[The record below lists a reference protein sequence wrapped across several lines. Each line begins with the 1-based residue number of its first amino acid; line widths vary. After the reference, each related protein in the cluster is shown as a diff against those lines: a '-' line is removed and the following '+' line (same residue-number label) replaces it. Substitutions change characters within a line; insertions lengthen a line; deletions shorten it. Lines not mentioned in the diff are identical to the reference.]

1 MPDRFNGYRYLTHL
15 RARWRF
21 LLVVLL
27 AAAGSSLAI
36 SLLLPAKYTARVSL
50 VIEPPAG
57 SDPRAATAV
66 SPIYLESL
74 KTYEHYASSD
84 QLFARAAERFQ
95 LRRAGNSLPIE
106 KLKREVLR
114 VSIPR
119 NTKVMEIAATH
130 PDPKVAHTLAL
141 YIAQETVRLNRDT
154 NETGDE
160 DLASA
165 AKKGL
170 EAATQ
175 RLRAAE
181 VAYSDVSKRM
191 PTPDA
196 LRDELERVDRMH
208 SDVSRAALSMEFSYR
223 EAEERDRQLAQQL
236 KSQAGELE
244 RQSAAK
250 QELLARRV
258 AEVSSAEA
266 QLGDAHA
273 SYEQAEKRLEDMKA
287 QAGFRGERLS
297 MLDPGVAPE
306 RPSSPNIPLNVLVAL
321 ALGTVL
327 SLLYLTVQYSFHE
340 QRAEAMREARWA
352 SSKE

>member
-1 MPDRFNGYRYLTHL
+1 MPDPFNGYRYLTHL

-36 SLLLPAKYTARVSL
+36 SLLLPAKYTARVVL

-84 QLFARAAERFQ
+84 QLFARAAERFH

-130 PDPKVAHTLAL
+130 PDPKLAHTLAL

-160 DLASA
+160 DLAAA

-170 EAATQ
+170 EAAAQ
-175 RLRAAE
+175 RLHAAE

-196 LRDELERVDRMH
+196 LRDEIDRVDRMH
-208 SDVSRAALSMEFSYR
+208 ADVSRAALSMEFSYR
-223 EAEERDRQLAQQL
+223 EPEERDRQLTQQL

-266 QLGDAHA
+266 QLEDAHA

-297 MLDPGVAPE
+297 VLDPGVAPE
-306 RPSSPNIPLNVLVAL
+306 RPSSPNTPLNVLVAL
-321 ALGTVL
+321 ALGTIL
-327 SLLYLTVQYSFHE
+327 SLLYLTVEYSLRE